1 MGSASNITT
10 INSLE
15 DYVRAIN
22 GIATKKERVIL
33 FRGHEERGD
42 YQPLPAIYR
51 EPEYI
56 QNESELI
63 RESIARSPD
72 DFAPDTNFLEQLVR
86 LQHYGLPTRLLDVTF
101 NALAALFFACMNK
114 EKTEG
119 EVVVFSIPREEF
131 RYYDSDKVALLCALS
146 NRSGALDLKEMP
158 VDVVSFNKEED
169 VLRIVHDVRG
179 DKPGFEPKVLK
190 DDLRRIVCVQPKL
203 SNKRIARQ
211 DGAFLLFGVDGR
223 KNQCPKIPSDRIARG
238 LGKKRIV
245 FTKKHHL
252 KTELRKFGIS
262 KHTLFPELDNQTEYV
277 MQRFK
282 GKYKHGEK

>member
-1 MGSASNITT
+1 MGSAPRVTT
-10 INSLE
+10 ISSLE
-15 DYVRAIN
+15 EYVRAIN
-22 GIATKKERVIL
+22 GIARNNERVML
-33 FRGHEERGD
+33 FRGHAERGD

-72 DFAPDTNFLEQLVR
+72 DFAPDANFLEQLVR

-146 NRSGALDLKEMP
+146 NRPDSFDLNALSDNF
-158 VDVVSFNKEED
+158 DDFNKEED
-169 VLRIVHDVRG
+169 ILRLVHDVRG

-190 DDLRRIVCVQPKL
+190 EDLRRIVCVQPKL

-211 DGAFLLFGVDGR
+211 DGAFLLFGVDGQ
-223 KNQCPKIPSDRIARG
+223 KDQCPNIPSDWIARG
-238 LGKKRIV
+238 VGKKRIV

-252 KTELRKFGIS
+252 KTELKRFGIA

-282 GKYKHGEK
+282 EKYKHGAK